1 MAKVLSHS
9 YQLFLEIDPFYALS
23 ALYNDE
29 FMEYTHHDDHFMPHS
44 FINKTKLSN
53 FCTMV

>member
-1 MAKVLSHS
+1 MFMAKVLSHS

-29 FMEYTHHDDHFMPHS
+29 FMEYTNHAD
-44 FINKTKLSN
+44 NTK
-53 FCTMV
+53 